1 MKIRYDVETDTLTIR
16 LNTDTIAESD
26 ESSDG
31 VIHDYAADGR
41 LVALE
46 ILQASLRTENRYA
59 IELQVEPQQPK
70 SNVTEIA

>member
-31 VIHDYAADGR
+31 VIHDYSAEGR

-46 ILQASLRTENRYA
+46 IQQASLRTENPYS
-59 IELQVEPQQPK
+59 IELQVAPTQPK
-70 SNVTEIA
+70 PGIPELA